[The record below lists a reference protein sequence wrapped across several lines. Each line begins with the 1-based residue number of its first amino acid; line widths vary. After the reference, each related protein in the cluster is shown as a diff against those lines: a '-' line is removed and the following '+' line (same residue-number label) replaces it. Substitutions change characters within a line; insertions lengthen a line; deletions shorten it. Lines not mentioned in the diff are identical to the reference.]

1 MLMVQM
7 IADAYEER
15 RRVWEFHKDRPR
27 QKGDNPAMY
36 GPINEAQKNVEDFLV
51 KWRFLSGP
59 SILHKEAS
67 MVDKPVMRSVV
78 GSAKELTILPS
89 FEYRRHRTKNSLKPS
104 VSMKV
109 RYVLD
114 NLHFRKMPQER
125 SIPKQPM
132 RKVVSVLPARR
143 IFTALPRIDPGY
155 KVKQFKQMSLRRM
168 TRADSCALRACSVR
182 KRKFTPAAEYEPTAE
197 FLAELHPLP
206 RRFILTR
213 ESCIQHDELKTLS
226 WIQARRR
233 DLEPSITSIGKT
245 NVTSVH
251 DGKSHT
257 SPFISLVIYL
267 LIQFTIL
274 VFCVIEEEQKEE
286 LDEEEA
292 AERVTKYARRQ
303 LGTNAD
309 RYVEPEPE
317 LGSDGEPIVEPE
329 VDISAFLEKQRI
341 ADIGPSIAPA
351 DSTDD
356 EDVDTSL
363 AHIGSKSR
371 VVTSTKK
378 GKMEKIEWDEA
389 LDTMSREKA
398 SAEAAWGTVVF
409 LPP

>member
-1 MLMVQM
+1 MSSSPSSSSNLVSSDGSKTGQKETLPEPCASPYGEWTSNEIKLIFRDVKPDPKPSMLMVQM

-274 VFCVIEEEQKEE
+274 VFCVI
-286 LDEEEA
+286 
-292 AERVTKYARRQ
+292 
-303 LGTNAD
+303 G
-309 RYVEPEPE
+309 
-317 LGSDGEPIVEPE
+317 
-329 VDISAFLEKQRI
+329 AF
-341 ADIGPSIAPA
+341 
-351 DSTDD
+351 
-356 EDVDTSL
+356 
-363 AHIGSKSR
+363 
-371 VVTSTKK
+371 
-378 GKMEKIEWDEA
+378 
-389 LDTMSREKA
+389 
-398 SAEAAWGTVVF
+398 VVF
-409 LPP
+409 WTLSCAFHRCFQKFLSFVLDLLQPLEEDTDS